1 MRHLFSLGLN
11 LFKFFFSSLDGV
23 NEIDVSF
30 AKQLVT
36 GVLIS

>member
-1 MRHLFSLGLN
+1 LELFSVDLN
-11 LFKFFFSSLDGV
+11 LFKFFFSTLDGV
-23 NEIDVSF
+23 IEIDVSF